1 MGDDDIRLEDAEW
14 WDYCREQG
22 SRSFPEGMLE
32 QRKSIVLRR
41 MAKQNAELERM
52 VAEHLADPSKPDPR
66 TWVF

>member
-1 MGDDDIRLEDAEW
+1 
-14 WDYCREQG
+14 
-22 SRSFPEGMLE
+22 
-32 QRKSIVLRR
+32 VLRR